1 MLSGKLEEF
10 ISISRA
16 KRQSNLGHMVESNSN
31 DPVLAKKEREL
42 RDSQRKIQYY
52 KKEIDF
58 MKNQLDG
65 SYNIQK
71 IMALENE

>member
-1 MLSGKLEEF
+1 
-10 ISISRA
+10 
-16 KRQSNLGHMVESNSN
+16 MVEYNSN